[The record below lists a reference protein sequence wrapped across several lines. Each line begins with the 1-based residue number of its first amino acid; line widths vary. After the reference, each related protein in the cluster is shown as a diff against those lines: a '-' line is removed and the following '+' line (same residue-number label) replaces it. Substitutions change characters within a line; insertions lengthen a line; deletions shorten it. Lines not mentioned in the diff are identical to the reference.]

1 MSAIHDVA
9 LHRAQPQLQL
19 AVLVLQLHDDRVE
32 ELDLK
37 VTTCKRAV
45 ETNNNSDSAN
55 ILSYLTLCRFLLL
68 LQPHNCRI

>member
-1 MSAIHDVA
+1 MGAIHDVA

-37 VTTCKRAV
+37 VTTCKRAL
-45 ETNNNSDSAN
+45 ETNNIDKHSILLDS
-55 ILSYLTLCRFLLL
+55 
-68 LQPHNCRI
+68 LQIPSLASTAQL

>member
-9 LHRAQPQLQL
+9 FHRAQPQLQL

-37 VTTCKRAV
+37 VTTCKRAL
-45 ETNNNSDSAN
+45 ETKNNIDKYSILLDS
-55 ILSYLTLCRFLLL
+55 
-68 LQPHNCRI
+68 LQIPSLASTAQL